1 MRCRALDERLW
12 TCIVSRCIV
21 TLAMELRPASYFVL
35 ASLLDGPLHGYAIA
49 SRAAE
54 LSDGEVRLTAGTLYG
69 ALERMT
75 GQGLVQ
81 ADREEVVD
89 GRLRRYYRLSDQGRD
104 AVVGEADRLAAAAK
118 VVRRRRPAVVKR
130 AAWGGG

>member
-1 MRCRALDERLW
+1 MD
-12 TCIVSRCIV
+12 
-21 TLAMELRPASYFVL
+21 LRPASYFVL

-49 SRAAE
+49 SRAEE
-54 LSDGEVRLTAGTLYG
+54 LSEGDVRLTAGTLYG
-69 ALERMT
+69 ALERMA

-81 ADREEVVD
+81 IDREETVE

-104 AVVGEADRLAAAAK
+104 AVVREADRLAAAAK
-118 VVRRRRPAVVKR
+118 VVRGRRPAIVKR